1 MKKIARIVVPIT
13 ISLFLILTGFGGGA
27 ALASEGIAD
36 LLPYGEQ
43 SVPEASGQAEINLSE
58 DGLSGQMEL
67 EVSGLTGETTYYVGI
82 LDQDSVF
89 SAIGSFTTD
98 VDGEGEF
105 ETTLDNG
112 VSRVGVATAPTGAD
126 ADYVLST
133 YDPVT
138 GEDHITWEA
147 DDDTDENAEMK
158 ITKTQEKA
166 TEKIRRTEEK
176 AAEKRNRVEE
186 KLARKIEWADGD
198 AAKIAKAE
206 QNAERKITKTQ
217 EKAAEKIRKARH
229 NQALF

>member
-1 MKKIARIVVPIT
+1 MKKMARIAAPVA
-13 ISLFLILTGFGGGA
+13 ISLFLIMTGFGGGA

-36 LLPYGEQ
+36 LQPYGEQ

-67 EVSGLTGETTYYVGI
+67 EVSGLTGETTYYVNI
-82 LDQDSVF
+82 LDQDGAF

-126 ADYVLST
+126 ASYVLST

-138 GEDHITWEA
+138 GGDRITWEA
-147 DDDTDENAEMK
+147 DDDVDDDIDENAEK
-158 ITKTQEKA
+158 
-166 TEKIRRTEEK
+166 KIRRTEEK
-176 AAEKRNRVEE
+176 AAEKINRVEE
-186 KLARKIEWADGD
+186 KLARKIEQADGD

-206 QNAERKITKTQ
+206 QNAEKKMTKTQ
-217 EKAAEKIRKARH
+217 EKATEKVRKAGH
-229 NQALF
+229 N